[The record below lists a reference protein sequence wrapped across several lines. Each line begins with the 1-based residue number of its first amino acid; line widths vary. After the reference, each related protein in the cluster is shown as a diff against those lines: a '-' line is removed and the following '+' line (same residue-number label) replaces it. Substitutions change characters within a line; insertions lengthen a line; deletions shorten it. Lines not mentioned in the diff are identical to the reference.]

1 MYYGAGLSGRALVLM
16 WTAADLHGFLS
27 DRMDPG
33 TGSADLKLG
42 IVKTLSCVFGDLI
55 TKARGRL
62 DMTDRFCSDPTLP
75 HKITFFLHKGR
86 QNLMCHMRRIS
97 RRPRICH
104 KQLFTKFG
112 NLLLIQQLTKMEQ
125 FYKGVWGIAI
135 PFYLLAVADCSW
147 CGCWCRC
154 WKFAAVQNIL
164 KWL

>member
-62 DMTDRFCSDPTLP
+62 DMTDRFCSDPTNNV
-75 HKITFFLHKGR
+75 FFTQRKTELNVSHVPNFEKA
-86 QNLMCHMRRIS
+86 QNLS
-97 RRPRICH
+97 
-104 KQLFTKFG
+104 
-112 NLLLIQQLTKMEQ
+112 
-125 FYKGVWGIAI
+125 
-135 PFYLLAVADCSW
+135 
-147 CGCWCRC
+147 
-154 WKFAAVQNIL
+154 
-164 KWL
+164 